1 MINKMF
7 IILISKFF
15 LIFSSIAY
23 SQDII
28 DDASN
33 YTVRFRV
40 LVDHPFIE
48 DTNDDEIIRS
58 WVGAG
63 FVIDKSSGIIVT
75 NAHVSGVGNTFIKIA
90 FKGER
95 FIKSEL
101 IYVDPELDIALVKVK
116 PNQMPKNS
124 TQGTLSCNKNLKNGT
139 AVAAYGHPKGLKF
152 SASRGIIS
160 KQRFLYGKEVIQ
172 TDAAI
177 NTGNSGGPLINLEN
191 GLIVGVNKS
200 TIKKSS
206 GIGLAVPSYLV
217 CKIFDLYKA
226 GKSPLP
232 MEVPIKFAKDNE
244 TDEYNRVSELH
255 IDGKILEIGSKL
267 TKVNDIPIKTPADMS
282 YLLRGLEGEA
292 KFTFKNNNQENSYYL
307 KLQKKQNSIYR
318 DYINLAGAV
327 ISNENLEKIS
337 MVRRPFYIHSVQ
349 EGSDADIYGIWKNC
363 WIKYINST
371 IPKSLDD
378 IYEITKDKKEISLMT
393 SCYTSRRGFLTLDY
407 YVRLVLEKDKI
418 EFINRKNH

>member
-1 MINKMF
+1 MINKIF
-7 IILISKFF
+7 IILILKFF
-15 LIFSSIAY
+15 LILSSIAY

-40 LVDHPFIE
+40 LVDHPFVE
-48 DTNDDEIIRS
+48 DTNDDDIIRS

-63 FVIDKSSGIIVT
+63 FVVDKPSGLIVT

-101 IYVDPELDIALVKVK
+101 IYVDPELDIALVKVD
-116 PNQMPKNS
+116 PNQMPQNS
-124 TQGTLSCNKNLKNGT
+124 TQGTLSCNKDIKNGT

-191 GLIVGVNKS
+191 GLIVGINKS

-217 CKIFDLYKA
+217 CKILDLYKA

-255 IDGKILEIGSKL
+255 LDGKILEIGSKL
-267 TKVNDIPIKTPADMS
+267 IKVNDIPIKTPADMS
-282 YLLRGLEGEA
+282 YILRGLEGEA
-292 KFTFKNNNQENSYYL
+292 KFTFKNNSQENSYYL

-363 WIKYINST
+363 WIKYVNST
-371 IPKSLDD
+371 IPESLND
-378 IYEITKDKKEISLMT
+378 IYEITKGKKEISLMT
-393 SCYTSRRGFLTLDY
+393 SCYTSRRGFFTLDY
-407 YVRLVLEKDKI
+407 YVRLVLEKNKI
-418 EFINRKNH
+418 EFIKR